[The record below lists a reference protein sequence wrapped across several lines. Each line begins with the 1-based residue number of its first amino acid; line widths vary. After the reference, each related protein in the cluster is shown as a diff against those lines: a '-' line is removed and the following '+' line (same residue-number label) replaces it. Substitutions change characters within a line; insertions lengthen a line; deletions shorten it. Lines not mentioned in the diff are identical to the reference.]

1 MLFLTFRRAL
11 EHFSSLRKKS
21 KYFRHKNK
29 YNYTC
34 LTVYILYI
42 YSQGS
47 DRIDSIWFAN
57 FWFAEVNQKSQKD
70 FDSRCESK
78 SFFFWFT
85 WANHFIFRF
94 WFILIHFR
102 SERIVVIHF
111 DSLWFLFLLILICDS
126 RLFHSFW
133 FSLTLIRRES
143 WFIRESWFTCEAKS
157 NRIKNQR

>member
-21 KYFRHKNK
+21 KYFRQKNK
-29 YNYTC
+29 YNYTVRARTESIQFY
-34 LTVYILYI
+34 LRIFDSPKWIKNHKKILI
-42 YSQGS
+42 
-47 DRIDSIWFAN
+47 R
-57 FWFAEVNQKSQKD
+57 EVNQKVVY
-70 FDSRCESK
+70 
-78 SFFFWFT
+78 FWFT

-94 WFILIHFR
+94 WFILFHFR
-102 SERIVVIHF
+102 SERIVMVHF